1 MSGGKVDMT
10 INFYI
15 NIGGGCAVGNV
26 SNILIY
32 MYDGMEHSG
41 GSLFYIV
48 KPLRHY
54 KGVITYCRNKLLQ
67 YHKPQ
72 NCK

>member
-32 MYDGMEHSG
+32 MYGASTRWYGASSG
-41 GSLFYIV
+41 APTVLCVVPLVLRGSS
-48 KPLRHY
+48 
-54 KGVITYCRNKLLQ
+54 T
-67 YHKPQ
+67 
-72 NCK
+72 